1 MYIKDLTLFT
11 LEEIY
16 TLKDSDF
23 KSLELVKRLLI
34 NEREERVK
42 SGELEKVAF
51 IDKTIKTLATFQ
63 NDNGIGHNLD

>member
-63 NDNGIGHNLD
+63 NDIGIGHNLD